1 MTEEFFAQNNL
12 NPRMAFT
19 ERAMYKEFALRAY
32 DNLGLTDFLYGS
44 PFYGK
49 LDRNGYAIAPNE
61 NFLEQYEAKTT
72 CFGLNFVVDAFEAFK
87 TSFLLDLESK
97 AGIANYGSRYVQLAP
112 SRAWRSVH
120 SDYYEHQVN
129 IYNALKNDFFASKA
143 IRKKVCNFKKF
154 VEYYFRNLMKAA
166 RNNPITKIAFV
177 KSNLS
182 SPAMSGLTLDLF
194 GQFTADDDLVKQ
206 PFLEDSLLDLFIKN
220 AIKHGFSIDVNVP
233 WRLVARLD
241 SPMMKKFLSSRNLTL
256 ENVFDQV
263 YNKIYLNQYADFKL
277 TATEYY
283 NSLVSDY
290 AEENFPDYNKQGKMF
305 IRKLKRNY
313 VTEMDV
319 SNMSETYWL
328 KKYFLLRQIENGKT
342 MDSREIKRQDKE
354 VSSLYGKY
362 GTDGTLELMEKRFLP
377 LPTEAFPSL
386 RQSKFDYGF
395 FNPETNLYT
404 TEDVTGSP
412 ADPLKVY

>member
-1 MTEEFFAQNNL
+1 MLFENL
-12 NPRMAFT
+12 I
-19 ERAMYKEFALRAY
+19 
-32 DNLGLTDFLYGS
+32 
-44 PFYGK
+44 PFPT
-49 LDRNGYAIAPNE
+49 I
-61 NFLEQYEAKTT
+61 
-72 CFGLNFVVDAFEAFK
+72 
-87 TSFLLDLESK
+87 
-97 AGIANYGSRYVQLAP
+97 I
-112 SRAWRSVH
+112 
-120 SDYYEHQVN
+120 
-129 IYNALKNDFFASKA
+129 
-143 IRKKVCNFKKF
+143 
-154 VEYYFRNLMKAA
+154 
-166 RNNPITKIAFV
+166 
-177 KSNLS
+177 
-182 SPAMSGLTLDLF
+182 SG
-194 GQFTADDDLVKQ
+194 
-206 PFLEDSLLDLFIKN
+206 LLDLFIKN